1 MNTGIRALT
10 TTALTILV
18 ITGPTA
24 VAAHAQNNLNCSDF
38 ATQEDAQAEFNRD
51 PGDPDRLD
59 ADNDGIACED
69 LPHRNP
75 TAVPS
80 ALLPTRGVQ
89 GGLGGSRGPTRFEVA
104 GGVGLT
110 VLGVGL
116 AAGHVL
122 LRRRRAAAWAHRRHC
137 GRGNGV
143 AERCGQTPCLR
154 LDCLN

>member
-10 TTALTILV
+10 TAALTILV
-18 ITGPTA
+18 TTGPTA

-51 PGDPDRLD
+51 PSDPNRLD

-69 LPHRNP
+69 LPHRSA

-80 ALLPTRGVQ
+80 TLLPTRGVN
-89 GGLGGSRGPTRFEVA
+89 GGVGGSQGPAGFEVA

-116 AAGHVL
+116 AAGHFL
-122 LRRRRAAAWAHRRHC
+122 LRRRRATAWAQRRH
-137 GRGNGV
+137 
-143 AERCGQTPCLR
+143 
-154 LDCLN
+154 